1 MFGVFE
7 TLAALGRALH
17 LVGVGLRDLFTGI
30 PMLLDWISDLF
41 GSGALPY

>member
-1 MFGVFE
+1 MFAIFE

-30 PMLLDWISDLF
+30 PMLIEWFGNLF